1 MASAGELTQKQENFC
16 RHYIECGNASESYR
30 FAYDCKNMKPET
42 INRNAHALLS
52 DNKVSARIEQL
63 REAAARRNEITVDS
77 LIDELEE
84 ARALAR
90 DIANPSAMVSATMG
104 KAKITGFDKKI
115 IQHQNASGG
124 DINPVT
130 VNIDK
135 DAIKQAIKDME
146 SDY

>member
-1 MASAGELTQKQENFC
+1 MALTPKQEDFC
-16 RHYIECGNASESYR
+16 LRYVELGNASEAYR
-30 FAYDCKNMKPET
+30 FAYDCKNMKPESV
-42 INRNAHALLS
+42 NRKAKEML
-52 DNKVSARIEQL
+52 DNGKIAARLEGL
-63 REAAARRNEITVDS
+63 RAEAAKRNEITVDS

-135 DAIKQAIKDME
+135 DAIKQAIRDME
-146 SDY
+146 NDY